1 MTLSSVIQ
9 KRTVF
14 GKDGQFT
21 GVVNAVGIAS
31 KSTIADSYVAN
42 SISSNDE
49 VIFLLAASGSTNQ
62 CEVRAQTDHPISF
75 LVNAQEKV
83 RINRGFTNDI
93 AAEVSIKGSSGTIDI
108 YNALTNTSWN
118 PIVSE
123 GTKAVIFSDGFADTG
138 TFAIAPH
145 QSGST
150 ATGIKIDGVTGNVGI
165 ATKVPARKLH
175 VTGIVRLQGLST
187 YANNAA
193 AIAGGLAAGDVYI
206 TNVAGDGQ
214 LRIVI

>member
-108 YNALTNTSWN
+108 YNALTNASWN

-123 GTKAVIFSDGFADTG
+123 GTKAVIFSDGSADTG

-145 QSGST
+145 QSGSNVS
-150 ATGIKIDGVTGNVGI
+150 GIKIDGTTGNVGI
-165 ATKVPARKLH
+165 STKDPQRRLH
-175 VTGIVRLQGLST
+175 VTGSVAMRFLPIH
-187 YANNAA
+187 ANNAA
-193 AIAGGLAAGDVYI
+193 AVAGGLAVYDLYQ
-206 TNVAGDGQ
+206 TSTGE
-214 LRIVI
+214 LRIVV

>member
-1 MTLSSVIQ
+1 MTLSEVIQ
-9 KRTVF
+9 KRTVYGND
-14 GKDGQFT
+14 GKFKSIVYNT
-21 GVVNAVGIAS
+21 GTSS
-31 KSTIADSYVAN
+31 KRTTPDSYVSTELN
-42 SISSNDE
+42 SNDE
-49 VIFLLAASGSTNQ
+49 VVFLLAASGSTNQ

-93 AAEVSIKGSSGTIDI
+93 SAEVSIKGSSGTIDI
-108 YNALTNTSWN
+108 YNALTNASWN

-123 GTKAVIFSDGFADTG
+123 GTKAVIFSDGSADTG

-150 ATGIKIDGVTGNVGI
+150 ATGIKIDGPTGNVGI

-175 VTGIVRLQGLST
+175 VTGTVRLQGLST

-193 AIAGGLAAGDVYI
+193 AIAGGLAADDVYK
-206 TNVAGDGQ
+206 TSTGE
-214 LRIVI
+214 LRIVV

>member
-9 KRTVF
+9 KRTVY
-14 GKDGQFT
+14 GNDGRFKSRVFAT
-21 GVVNAVGIAS
+21 GTTS
-31 KSTIADSYVAN
+31 KNTTPNSYVSN
-42 SISSNDE
+42 EINSNDE
-49 VIFLLAASGSTNQ
+49 VVFLLAASGSTNQ

-108 YNALTNTSWN
+108 YNALTNTSYN

-123 GTKAVIFSDGFADTG
+123 GTKAVIFSDGSADTG
-138 TFAIAPH
+138 TFAIAPR

-150 ATGIKIDGVTGNVGI
+150 ATGIKIDGPTGNVGI
-165 ATKVPARKLH
+165 ATKNPARKLH
-175 VTGIVRLQGLST
+175 VTGTVRLQGLST
-187 YANNAA
+187 YANNAD
-193 AIAGGLAAGDVYI
+193 AIAGGLAADDVYK
-206 TNVAGDGQ
+206 TSAGE
-214 LRIVI
+214 LRIVV